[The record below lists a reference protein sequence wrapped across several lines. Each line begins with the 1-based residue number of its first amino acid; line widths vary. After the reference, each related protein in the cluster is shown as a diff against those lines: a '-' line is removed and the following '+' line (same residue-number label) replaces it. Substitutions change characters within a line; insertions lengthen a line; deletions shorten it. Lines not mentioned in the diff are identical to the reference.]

1 MILKTLELS
10 DNPILNNDINSTTII
25 MNQFILQLSKRNKID
40 DTSIVSKTTSI
51 LMKLNGS
58 SSSSVTTMDSLNDTR
73 SSLDT
78 RKFIQFLNSMTIE
91 QNNLFL
97 REKLERDDDD
107 DSWSDNILKS
117 LNRQLILLTHWSNS
131 NSTMKKEA
139 TFIIKYNKEE
149 VTNDDD
155 NDDKEVTTTNDDDDD
170 KRFYMTNLIH
180 VIKIQASFRGY
191 TRRKQLKKV
200 MLSSRYIDNDIEEI
214 LMNDDFIDDMNLDE
228 SPELHN
234 NWFANRDS
242 KWLNEKEYENT
253 MINDDDDD
261 DDVEDNNN
269 NNDNNNDDDDDD
281 ETKDNKLNENGR
293 SSFDNYYNSNT
304 NAMAYGD
311 HIRRRQNN
319 NSGGGLRTLS
329 ADHPTIQIEDFKE
342 NLSRPS
348 TGMTSASTV
357 TTTSKAY
364 SEQDDEFLSKFRKE
378 QNVDEI
384 AKEWGVSNPKVAAMI
399 MKRNKRM
406 KGFQQAAKTR
416 EKEKSS
422 SERFDRFVR
431 TNIRLNSNTAK

>member
-1 MILKTLELS
+1 
-10 DNPILNNDINSTTII
+10 

-40 DTSIVSKTTSI
+40 DTSIISKTTSI

-58 SSSSVTTMDSLNDTR
+58 VTTMDLNDTR
-73 SSLDT
+73 SSLDI
-78 RKFIQFLNSMTIE
+78 RKFIQFLNTMIIE

-117 LNRQLILLTHWSNS
+117 LNRQLILLTQWSNS
-131 NSTMKKEA
+131 NSTIKKEA

-155 NDDKEVTTTNDDDDD
+155 NDNKEVTDDNDDDG

-191 TRRKQLKKV
+191 IRRKQLKKV

-261 DDVEDNNN
+261 DDDVEDNNN
-269 NNDNNNDDDDDD
+269 DDDDD
-281 ETKDNKLNENGR
+281 ETKDNKLSENVP

-342 NLSRPS
+342 NLSSRPS

-364 SEQDDEFLSKFRKE
+364 SEQDD
-378 QNVDEI
+378 
-384 AKEWGVSNPKVAAMI
+384 
-399 MKRNKRM
+399 
-406 KGFQQAAKTR
+406 
-416 EKEKSS
+416 
-422 SERFDRFVR
+422 
-431 TNIRLNSNTAK
+431 